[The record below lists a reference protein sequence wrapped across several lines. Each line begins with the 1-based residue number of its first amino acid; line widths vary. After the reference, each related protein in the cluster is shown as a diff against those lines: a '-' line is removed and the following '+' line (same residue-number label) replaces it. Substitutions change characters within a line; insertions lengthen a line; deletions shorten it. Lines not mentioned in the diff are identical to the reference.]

1 MKQTKMKKRVLAWT
15 LCMSMTTG
23 MMPAMTVAASGTDPQ
38 PEGVFQEKNAAVNMT
53 EALEDIGEVSVRNG
67 ASLVDDWSG
76 GKMVSVTAGWISGG
90 NSTGNGGGIINSA
103 DTYFRKSAFT
113 LYTDVMLT
121 GDGNEKDGMII
132 IGTADGSFKI
142 RRNSDGGAVLSVGSV
157 SGDAYAEPNIRWISV
172 FQKISGMQSASLI
185 RKTRHRDMQQFMWME
200 AK

>member
-1 MKQTKMKKRVLAWT
+1 M
-15 LCMSMTTG
+15 
-23 MMPAMTVAASGTDPQ
+23 
-38 PEGVFQEKNAAVNMT
+38 NMT

-142 RRNSDGGAVLSVGSV
+142 RRNSDGGAELSVGSV
-157 SGDAYAEPNIRWISV
+157 SGDALCRNRISAEYQF

-200 AK
+200 AKKR